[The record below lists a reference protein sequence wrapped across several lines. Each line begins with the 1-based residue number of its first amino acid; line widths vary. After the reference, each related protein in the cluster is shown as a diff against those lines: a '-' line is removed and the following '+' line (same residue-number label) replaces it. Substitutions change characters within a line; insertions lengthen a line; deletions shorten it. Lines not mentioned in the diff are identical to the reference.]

1 MRVRPG
7 AIARGA
13 GVALACLASG
23 PTARTNTLFAA
34 YAVGWPLDKPG
45 LQVLVWV
52 PETDEPWKRAA
63 MPFATSVTSWST
75 VMFLATTAVRR
86 TAVPAPIAAVLL
98 GAAVAVGDSFLA
110 DVAERAKAEPAD
122 PTEAAAAARGSA
134 ERETP

>member
-13 GVALACLASG
+13 GVALACLVPG
-23 PTARTNTLFAA
+23 PTARTNALFAA

-110 DVAERAKAEPAD
+110 DVAERAKAEPA
-122 PTEAAAAARGSA
+122 EAAAVVRDSA
-134 ERETP
+134 EPEAP